1 MESPP
6 PLISGQFCINWST
19 FGMGRTRHFP
29 LTGTLQ
35 CLDLQR
41 LFESVKSWD
50 LQLQGV
56 QKKMEEEN
64 KLLDIA

>member
-1 MESPP
+1 M
-6 PLISGQFCINWST
+6 LCIKWST
-19 FGMGRTRHFP
+19 FGMGRTRHFGTGRTRHFP

-41 LFESVKSWD
+41 SFESVKSWD